1 MLDVMRLTL
10 ISLLEKN
17 SNPLIINVFV
27 VMLLA
32 FILPYS
38 CYCQEVYLLRTI
50 QSQEAFDIPK
60 CGGSVSFKCKDQK
73 WLVKLQYDKDKD
85 ELSWS
90 CYEAISSP
98 YQDKSLF
105 ENESGKMIIPVE
117 ELKMKHLTIKE
128 VLSSP
133 ASAGKMFSTQDGS
146 QQQWNNGVS
155 WSFMKPYEFGG
166 DNIPT
171 LSFKKTK

>member
-1 MLDVMRLTL
+1 V
-10 ISLLEKN
+10 KK
-17 SNPLIINVFV
+17 LII
-27 VMLLA
+27 LLA

-38 CYCQEVYLLRTI
+38 CYCQEVYLLMTI
-50 QSQEAFDIPK
+50 QSAQPFNIPR
-60 CGGSVSFKCKDQK
+60 CGESVPFQSKDQK
-73 WLVKLQYDKDKD
+73 WLIKLQYDKDKD

-90 CYEAISSP
+90 GYEPICAP
-98 YQDKSLF
+98 YEDKSLF
-105 ENESGKMIIPVE
+105 ENESQKMIVAIKDLKRKKLTVE
-117 ELKMKHLTIKE
+117 E

-133 ASAGKMFSTQDGS
+133 ASAGKIFSTQDRS

-155 WSFMKPYEFGG
+155 WSFMNPYESGG